1 MHKGHY
7 GKYTGNAKWSKVTA
21 SNYDAT
27 KRDDEAHM
35 EYLKEDVDYDNKHDH
50 SDENMTADE
59 KHISRLSGDLKYDE
73 KNHGSPATQTVS
85 KDGKSAYESPP
96 EKTYIKEDDPTV
108 YNEDGSVSR
117 FSVMQGNDRQTN
129 GPTSEMFGAKSK
141 KQMRYE
147 KIAQKAEN
155 AISQNK
161 FNKNE
166 RLVKKANKLNKKNN
180 LGYNNLAQ
188 G

>member
-1 MHKGHY
+1 MSSPFAQAH
-7 GKYTGNAKWSKVTA
+7 NSK
-21 SNYDAT
+21 NPI
-27 KRDDEAHM
+27 KI
-35 EYLKEDVDYDNKHDH
+35 L
-50 SDENMTADE
+50 
-59 KHISRLSGDLKYDE
+59 GDLNKDGKMSSYETTRQKGME
-73 KNHGSPATQTVS
+73 KGMEESKGSPATQTVS
-85 KDGKSAYESPP
+85 KDGKSAYFSPP

-161 FNKNE
+161 FNKKFE
-166 RLVKKANKLNKKNN
+166 
-180 LGYNNLAQ
+180 
-188 G
+188 